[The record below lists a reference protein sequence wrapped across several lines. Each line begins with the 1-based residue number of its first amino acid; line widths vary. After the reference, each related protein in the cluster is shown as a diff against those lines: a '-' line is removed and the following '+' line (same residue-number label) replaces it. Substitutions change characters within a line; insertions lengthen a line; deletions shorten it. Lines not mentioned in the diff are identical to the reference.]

1 MHIAERATHLKPS
14 ATLAVTELAHKL
26 QSQGKDIISLSAG
39 EPDFDT
45 PSSIKD
51 AAKKA
56 LDQGFTKYTAVSGI
70 SELRQA
76 VIEEVKKTKK
86 VAYSKNEV
94 MITAGAKQAI
104 FNFFQCFLNP
114 LDEVIIPAPYWV
126 SYPEMVTLTG
136 AKPITLETTEKNN
149 FKAKKKDLESL
160 ITKKTKV
167 FVLVSP
173 SNPTCTLYSQDELNE
188 ILPVLEKHKIF
199 ILCDDI
205 YESLIYDE
213 KLAPHPLLINPRL
226 KNNILHVNGV
236 SKTYA
241 MTGWRLGWACGPEN
255 LIQAMV
261 AYQSQSTS
269 NPNSIAQKAALYAL
283 THPIPE
289 VLEMKKQFKKRR
301 DFVCNRLSHMKGISF
316 VKPDGAF
323 FVFINISTYNKLS
336 VEFSKMLLEK
346 AGLAVV
352 PGSAFGKEGYIR
364 MSFANSLEELD
375 RAMNRFEK
383 ALIT

>member
-1 MHIAERATHLKPS
+1 MHIAERVAHLKPS
-14 ATLAVTELAHKL
+14 ATLAVTELAQKL

-45 PSSIKD
+45 PNSIKD
-51 AAKKA
+51 AAKQA

-70 SELRQA
+70 SELKKA
-76 VIEEVKKTKK
+76 VIGEVEKTKK
-86 VAYSKNEV
+86 ITYSTSEV
-94 MITAGAKQAI
+94 MITAGAKQAL

-114 LDEVIIPAPYWV
+114 LDEVIIPSPYWV
-126 SYPEMVTLTG
+126 SYPDMVNL
-136 AKPITLETTEKNN
+136 ASARPVILETDEKND
-149 FKAKKKDLESL
+149 FKVQKKDLESI

-173 SNPTCTLYSQDELNE
+173 SNPTGSLYSTDELKE

-199 ILCDDI
+199 LLCDDI
-205 YESLIYDE
+205 YESLIYDQE
-213 KLAPHPLLINPRL
+213 TAPHPLLINPKW
-226 KNNILHVNGV
+226 KNNLLHVNGV

-255 LIQAMV
+255 LIQAMS

-283 THPIPE
+283 THSIPE
-289 VLEMKKQFKKRR
+289 VGEMNKQFKKRR
-301 DFVCNRLSHMKGISF
+301 DFVCDRLSKIKGISF

-323 FVFINISTYNKLS
+323 FVFVNTKSYNPS
-336 VEFSKMLLEK
+336 SIEFSKMLLEK
-346 AGLAVV
+346 AHLAVV

-364 MSFANSLEELD
+364 MSFAHSLPELGN
-375 RAMNRFEK
+375 AMDRFEK
-383 ALIT
+383 ALER

>member
-51 AAKKA
+51 AAKK
-56 LDQGFTKYTAVSGI
+56 
-70 SELRQA
+70 A

-226 KNNILHVNGV
+226 KNNLLHVNGV

-255 LIQAMV
+255 LIQAR
-261 AYQSQSTS
+261 SEEHTS
-269 NPNSIAQKAALYAL
+269 
-283 THPIPE
+283 E
-289 VLEMKKQFKKRR
+289 
-301 DFVCNRLSHMKGISF
+301 
-316 VKPDGAF
+316 
-323 FVFINISTYNKLS
+323 
-336 VEFSKMLLEK
+336 
-346 AGLAVV
+346 
-352 PGSAFGKEGYIR
+352 
-364 MSFANSLEELD
+364 
-375 RAMNRFEK
+375 
-383 ALIT
+383 

>member
-1 MHIAERATHLKPS
+1 MHIAERATLLKPS
-14 ATLAVTELAHKL
+14 ATLAVTELAQKL

-51 AAKKA
+51 AAKLA

-76 VIEEVKKTKK
+76 VIDEVKKTKK
-86 VAYSKNEV
+86 ISYSKNEV
-94 MITAGAKQAI
+94 IVTAGAKQAL

-114 LDEVIIPAPYWV
+114 LDEVIIPSPYWV
-126 SYPEMVTLTG
+126 SYPEMVSLTG
-136 AKPITLETTEKNN
+136 AKPITLETHEKNS
-149 FKAKKKDLESL
+149 FKVQKKELESI

-173 SNPTCTLYSQDELNE
+173 GNPTGTLYSQDELSE

-199 ILCDDI
+199 LLCDDI
-205 YESLIYDE
+205 YESLIYDHE
-213 KLAPHPLLINPRL
+213 TTAHPLLINPHW
-226 KNNILHVNGV
+226 KNNLLHVNGV

-269 NPNSIAQKAALYAL
+269 NPNSLAQKAALYAL
-283 THPIPE
+283 THPISE
-289 VLEMKKQFKKRR
+289 VSEMKKQFKKRR
-301 DFVCNRLSHMKGISF
+301 DFVCQRLSKIKGISF

-323 FVFINISTYNKLS
+323 FVFINISIHNKSS

-346 AGLAVV
+346 VGLAVV
-352 PGSAFGKEGYIR
+352 PGNAFGKEGYIR
-364 MSFANSLEELD
+364 MSFANSLSELD
-375 RAMNRFEK
+375 RAINRFEK
-383 ALIT
+383 ALTT